1 LARYIYQKKA
11 VDELFPGMTLG
22 RMLVTHDGKSFMNE
36 GTILTPRMIQN
47 LKLWGFRS
55 VETREEVSE
64 DWRPATA
71 SQADGSSTPINQ
83 DDIVANLPS
92 TVVDYY
98 NTAVIMMKRTMGQV
112 RNSQDPLDVGE
123 LRRVVKECILPLLED
138 ATIVDI
144 LHMVTRNDDYLF
156 HHSVDV
162 GIVAGCLARWL
173 GRPHQEVAEIVL
185 GGILHDIGKALIP
198 AQILD
203 KPGELTTEEM
213 DQVRF
218 HSVRGYNFLKQASDL
233 PRSVLYCAL
242 QHHERMDGS
251 GYPLSV
257 RSDKIHPY
265 AKIISVADIF
275 DAMTSNRSYGRKATP
290 YEAADTLKN
299 DMYGKLDAQVCSVF
313 LHQVRRHFVGD
324 IVLLS
329 DGRQAEVVA
338 MNTFDNIRPT
348 VKTKDGELINLE
360 IRTDLSISRL
370 LHA

>member
-1 LARYIYQKKA
+1 MARYIYQRKA
-11 VDELFPGMTLG
+11 VDDVYPGMVLG

-36 GTILTPRMIQN
+36 GTILTPRIIQN
-47 LKLWGFRS
+47 LKVWGFRF
-55 VETREEVSE
+55 VETREEVAE
-64 DWRPATA
+64 DWRPAMSSA
-71 SQADGSSTPINQ
+71 KGADDSAPSSGE
-83 DDIVANLPS
+83 IVADLPS

-98 NTAVIMMKRTMGQV
+98 NSAVSMMRRTMGQV
-112 RNSQDPLDVGE
+112 RNSQDPMDVTE
-123 LRRVVKECILPLLED
+123 LRRAVKECIMPLLED
-138 ATIVDI
+138 ATVVDV
-144 LHMVTRNDDYLF
+144 LHIVTRNDDYLF

-162 GIVAGCLARWL
+162 GIVAGCLALWL

-185 GGILHDIGKALIP
+185 GGLLHDTGKALIP

-203 KPGELTTEEM
+203 KPGELTAEEM

-218 HSVRGYNFLKQASDL
+218 HSVRGYNYLKQSSDL

-265 AKIISVADIF
+265 AKIIAVADIF
-275 DAMTSNRSYGRKATP
+275 DAMTSNRSYSRKATP
-290 YEAADTLKN
+290 YEAADALKT

-338 MNTFDNIRPT
+338 MNAFDNTRPT
-348 VKTKDGELINLE
+348 VKTHEGELINLE
-360 IRTDLSISRL
+360 KRTELSISRL